1 MTPKQKRM
9 RRDQIDDAKKVL
21 SRWEGVRD
29 RMTPG
34 TMPHNK
40 ASDECAKAKYH
51 LDALMDYYGCRP

>member
-1 MTPKQKRM
+1 MTPRQKRM
-9 RRDQIDDAKKVL
+9 RREQIDDAKKCL

-34 TMPHNK
+34 TLPHNK

-51 LDALMDYYGCRP
+51 LDALKNHYGESP